1 MDGTLRRPLGACV
14 LACLH
19 RGKGDDAVVENQFR
33 KLCDRLRRRRLIAAL
48 RLSELL
54 REELNS
60 ILDGELGDR
69 RFDGVVVSFVELSR
83 DGSRARIGYS
93 MKDNDAARVAE
104 THAAFGRAA
113 GFFRVR
119 LCEALRLKRFPE
131 LSFRHD
137 PSALSETLT
146 EEMSL

>member
-1 MDGTLRRPLGACV
+1 MGNRRDLRSGTRSGRSRHSIDPGAGI
-14 LACLH
+14 
-19 RGKGDDAVVENQFR
+19 R
-33 KLCDRLRRRRLIAAL
+33 AL

-83 DGSRARIGYS
+83 DGSRARIWYS

-104 THAAFGRAA
+104 THDAFGRAA
-113 GFFRVR
+113 GFFRMR
-119 LCEALRLKRFPE
+119 LCDALPLKRFPE

-137 PSALSETLT
+137 PSALSEPLT
-146 EEMSL
+146 DEMSL